1 MGATLKALI
10 ARRGLKVGTYVAEF
24 ATPGIGHLVRS
35 AAGEFVL
42 FGMEHSGFAME
53 TTKTVLRYLEAANM
67 PTIVHVPTQDYR
79 DVARALDIGAEAI
92 MTPMIATAAQAKAVL
107 ACMKYPPAGR
117 RSKGTLPAYERLA
130 MPTVEQ
136 HIAEANRCSVFVP
149 LVENEE
155 GVANVEE
162 IALLNGVDAIWIGQ
176 LDLSI
181 SLGIPNQL
189 EHPRFLAALD
199 RVAAACRKAD
209 KPAAIL
215 AATPQQGA
223 DFFRRGYDFICFGGD
238 AVLYRDALHDGVAAL
253 RAAVLHAQT

>member
-136 HIAEANRCSVFVP
+136 HIAEANYFFFSGFGLSGAPDDAKLKALKGKDELVQALKDSYAFAQKGMDSMTAQNAFVTVGSGKMQMTRAGWASIC
-149 LVENEE
+149 LFHSMDHYGQMVEY
-155 GVANVEE
+155 
-162 IALLNGVDAIWIGQ
+162 LRMNGIVPPA
-176 LDLSI
+176 S
-181 SLGIPNQL
+181 
-189 EHPRFLAALD
+189 A
-199 RVAAACRKAD
+199 
-209 KPAAIL
+209 KP
-215 AATPQQGA
+215 PK
-223 DFFRRGYDFICFGGD
+223 GGSD
-238 AVLYRDALHDGVAAL
+238 
-253 RAAVLHAQT
+253 